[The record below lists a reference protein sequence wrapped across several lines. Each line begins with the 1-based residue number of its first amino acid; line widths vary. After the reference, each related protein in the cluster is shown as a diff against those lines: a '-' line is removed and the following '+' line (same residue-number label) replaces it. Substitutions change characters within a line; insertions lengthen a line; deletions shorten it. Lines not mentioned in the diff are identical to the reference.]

1 MRVIHIHGVQ
11 KNYSTSLVDIET
23 VNKKQAKHGKQDRQC
38 FAETIA
44 PKQLGASED
53 QRVEQV
59 VW

>member
-11 KNYSTSLVDIET
+11 KNYSTSLVGMET
-23 VNKKQAKHGKQDRQC
+23 VSKKQAKYCKQDRQC
-38 FAETIA
+38 FTETIA

-53 QRVEQV
+53 QRIEQV

>member
-1 MRVIHIHGVQ
+1 MHGVQ
-11 KNYSTSLVDIET
+11 KNYSTSLVGMET
-23 VNKKQAKHGKQDRQC
+23 VSKKQAKHCKQDRQC
-38 FAETIA
+38 FTETFA